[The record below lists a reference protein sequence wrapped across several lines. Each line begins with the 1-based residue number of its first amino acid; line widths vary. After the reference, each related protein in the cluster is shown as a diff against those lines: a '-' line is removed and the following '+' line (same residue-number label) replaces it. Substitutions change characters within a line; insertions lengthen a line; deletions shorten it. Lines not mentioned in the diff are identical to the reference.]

1 MDLSRGSLALNAL
14 GSKAQST
21 PVANL
26 NDDDGKRQRWLMMA
40 PLANRK
46 QAWGASKH

>member
-1 MDLSRGSLALNAL
+1 MKNLSPGSLALNAL

-26 NDDDGKRQRWLMMA
+26 NDDGKRQRWLTDGTVG
-40 PLANRK
+40 K
-46 QAWGASKH
+46 

>member
-1 MDLSRGSLALNAL
+1 MDLSPGSLALNAL

-26 NDDDGKRQRWLMMA
+26 NDDDGLPTMQRWHQ
-40 PLANRK
+40 ANKK